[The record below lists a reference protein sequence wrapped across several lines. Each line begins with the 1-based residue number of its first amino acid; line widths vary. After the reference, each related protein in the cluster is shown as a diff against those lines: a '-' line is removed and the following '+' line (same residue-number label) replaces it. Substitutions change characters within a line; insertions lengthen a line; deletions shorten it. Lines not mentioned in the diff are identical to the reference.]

1 MRRHLLTMDEI
12 TQVFHEELTARY
24 HQPSE
29 AQLTVLLFNLSSGIA
44 RLDMESF
51 AALRPLCQAAADFS
65 HYGWQTHQAIEAIAA
80 IRPDWLAEI
89 PVLAKIREALQ
100 EAVEEGLLEP
110 TPPQRRRGRGR
121 QSLPGLDLSAYFVAT
136 AVQRCVQDAN
146 PLREVSLTSTSG
158 PVVRL
163 GAKLFAQLQGQRVV
177 QPATFRTHVQKGAAF
192 ASRLVRNLSRY
203 ITRVEL
209 HDSC

>member
-1 MRRHLLTMDEI
+1 VCRHPLTMDEI

-29 AQLTVLLFNLSSGIA
+29 AQLIVLLVTLSGGIA
-44 RLDMESF
+44 RLDLESF
-51 AALRPLCQAAADFS
+51 AALGPLCQAAADFS

-100 EAVEEGLLEP
+100 VAVEEGLLEP
-110 TPPQRRRGRGR
+110 MPPQRRRGSGR
-121 QSLPGLDLSAYFVAT
+121 PSLPGLDLSAYFVAT

-146 PLREVSLTSTSG
+146 PLQKVSLASQLG
-158 PVVRL
+158 PVVRI
-163 GAKLFAQLQGQRVV
+163 GAKVFARLRGQGVV
-177 QPATFRTHVQKGAAF
+177 QPATFRSHVQKGGRF
-192 ASRLVRNLSRY
+192 ASRLMRNLSQ
-203 ITRVEL
+203 
-209 HDSC
+209 